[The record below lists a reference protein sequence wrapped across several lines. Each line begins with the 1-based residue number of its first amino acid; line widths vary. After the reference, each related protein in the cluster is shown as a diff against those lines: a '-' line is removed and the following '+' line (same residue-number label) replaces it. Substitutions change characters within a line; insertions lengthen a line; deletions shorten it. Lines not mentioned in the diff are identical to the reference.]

1 MKASTDSKLDDGIIL
16 TCHLEIKFLFIKGG
30 LVYGPLNLQDTSTP
44 NKIVAQAYKFLEQNL
59 VTGFN
64 GEFGVNYSFR
74 NPNANKYGPSQWFW
88 GISLYYSLNNDRFRG
103 SSNYLGQE
111 GLQPFYC

>member
-1 MKASTDSKLDDGIIL
+1 MTLHIFIKNASKDVVLTILISAMKASTDSKLDDGIIL
-16 TCHLEIKFLFIKGG
+16 TCHLEIKFLLIKGG

-64 GEFGVNYSFR
+64 GEFGVKLYIR
-74 NPNANKYGPSQWFW
+74 N
-88 GISLYYSLNNDRFRG
+88 LY
-103 SSNYLGQE
+103 
-111 GLQPFYC
+111 